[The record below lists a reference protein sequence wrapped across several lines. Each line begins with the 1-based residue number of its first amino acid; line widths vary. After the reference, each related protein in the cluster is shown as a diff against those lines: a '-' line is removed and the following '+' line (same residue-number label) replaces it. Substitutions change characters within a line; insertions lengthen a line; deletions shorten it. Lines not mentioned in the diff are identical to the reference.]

1 MIRGGLRLNLPSE
14 IIVNKVGPRD
24 GLQNETKLIPLEA
37 KIEWINMLSA
47 TGASY
52 IEVSS
57 FVHPDWIPQL
67 KDATEVARKIK
78 RHKDVTYAA
87 RSEERRVGKECRYA
101 RRAEY

>member
-57 FVHPDWIPQL
+57 FVHPYWITQL
-67 KDATEVARKIK
+67 KDETEVARNIKI
-78 RHKDVTYAA
+78 HIDVMTTTLVQIMHTLKSVHY
-87 RSEERRVGKECRYA
+87 KHY
-101 RRAEY
+101 